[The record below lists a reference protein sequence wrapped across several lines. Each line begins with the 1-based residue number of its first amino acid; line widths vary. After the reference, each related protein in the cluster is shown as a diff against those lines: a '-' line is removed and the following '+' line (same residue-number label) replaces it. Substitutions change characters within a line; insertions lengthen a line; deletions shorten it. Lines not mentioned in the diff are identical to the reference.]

1 MLANPGRLNLVVDVA
16 PPAAAAAAPTT
27 TGALDPRGLAA
38 GVGAYLL
45 WGVLPLYFELLKPS
59 GAVEVVAHRVLWSLV
74 FCAVVLSATRTWRA
88 LGVVLRNRR
97 TMALVA
103 AASVLLAVNWLTFVF
118 AALGGH
124 VVDAALGYFIN
135 PLVTVLLAV
144 VVLRERLRR
153 TQWVALGFGVAA
165 VVVITVGLGRLPWVA
180 LTLAGSFGVYGLLKN
195 RVGRSVAAAP
205 GLAAETLVL
214 APVSAVYLVWLGT
227 TGGSTFTATGTW
239 HALALAGTG
248 IATALPLL
256 LFGESARR
264 LPLSVVGSLQYLAPV
279 LQLVIG
285 VLVLHETMPPARWWG
300 FGLVWVALVLLT
312 VDGVR
317 TQRAQRL
324 RAAAAA
330 PAVAG

>member
-1 MLANPGRLNLVVDVA
+1 MT
-16 PPAAAAAAPTT
+16 PPRPTATGTPARPVPTTAAPGT

-88 LGVVLRNRR
+88 FGAVLRSGR
-97 TMALVA
+97 TMALVS

-214 APVSAVYLVWLGT
+214 APASAVYLVWLQGT
-227 TGGSTFTATGTW
+227 GDGTFSGEGGW

-256 LFGESARR
+256 LFGEAARR

-285 VLVLHETMPPARWWG
+285 VVMLHETMPPARWWG
-300 FGLVWVALVLLT
+300 FALVWVALVLLT

-324 RAAAAA
+324 RATTAAQ
-330 PAVAG
+330 

>member
-1 MLANPGRLNLVVDVA
+1 
-16 PPAAAAAAPTT
+16 
-27 TGALDPRGLAA
+27 
-38 GVGAYLL
+38 
-45 WGVLPLYFELLKPS
+45 
-59 GAVEVVAHRVLWSLV
+59 
-74 FCAVVLSATRTWRA
+74 
-88 LGVVLRNRR
+88 
-97 TMALVA
+97 MALVA

-153 TQWVALGFGVAA
+153 MQWVALGFGVAA

-214 APVSAVYLVWLGT
+214 APASAVYLIWLGS
-227 TGGSTFTATGTW
+227 TGGSTFTATGVW

-256 LFGESARR
+256 LFGEAARR

-279 LQLVIG
+279 LQLIIG

-317 TQRAQRL
+317 NQRAQRL

-330 PAVAG
+330 PAPVVAS

>member
-1 MLANPGRLNLVVDVA
+1 VTTPSPAVATTPTA
-16 PPAAAAAAPTT
+16 PPVAS
-27 TGALDPRGLAA
+27 ALDPRGLAT
-38 GVGAYLL
+38 GLGAYLL

-59 GAVEVVAHRVLWSLV
+59 GAVEVVAHRVLWSLI
-74 FCAVVLSATRTWRA
+74 FCAAVLSATRTWRA

-103 AASVLLAVNWLTFVF
+103 TAAVLLAVNWLTFVF
-118 AALGGH
+118 AALSGH
-124 VVDAALGYFIN
+124 VVDASLGYFIN

-153 TQWVALGFGVAA
+153 LQWVALGFGVAA
-165 VVVITVGLGRLPWVA
+165 VVVITVGYGRLPWVA
-180 LTLAGSFGVYGLLKN
+180 LTLAVSFGVYGLIKN

-214 APVSAVYLVWLGT
+214 APVSAGYLIWLQT
-227 TGGSTFTATGTW
+227 TGDATFGVSGGW

-264 LPLSVVGSLQYLAPV
+264 LPLSVVGMLQYLAPV

-312 VDGVR
+312 ADGVR
-317 TQRAQRL
+317 SQRARRL
-324 RAAAAA
+324 RPAGTAA
-330 PAVAG
+330 

>member
-1 MLANPGRLNLVVDVA
+1 MSTPSATPSPATATDTRA
-16 PPAAAAAAPTT
+16 PAA

-38 GVGAYLL
+38 GTGAYLL

-59 GAVEVVAHRVLWSLV
+59 GAVEVVAHRVLWSLI
-74 FCAVVLSATRTWRA
+74 FCAAVLSATRTWRA
-88 LGVVLRNRR
+88 FRGVLRSRR

-144 VVLRERLRR
+144 LVLRERLRR

-214 APVSAVYLVWLGT
+214 APMSAGYLIWLGV

-256 LFGESARR
+256 LFGEAARR

-279 LQLVIG
+279 LQLLIG
-285 VLVLHETMPPARWWG
+285 VAVLGETMPPARWWG

-312 VDGVR
+312 IDGVR
-317 TQRAQRL
+317 AQRAQRL
-324 RAAAAA
+324 R
-330 PAVAG
+330 PAVADRT

>member
-1 MLANPGRLNLVVDVA
+1 MVTTPPDASPAPGT
-16 PPAAAAAAPTT
+16 PASP
-27 TGALDPRGLAA
+27 GALDPRGLVA
-38 GVGAYLL
+38 GLSAYLL
-45 WGVLPLYFELLKPS
+45 WGVLPLYFELLKPT
-59 GAVEVVAHRVLWSLV
+59 GAVEVVAHRVLWSLI

-88 LGVVLRNRR
+88 LGVVLRSGR
-97 TMALVA
+97 TMLLVA
-103 AASVLLAVNWLTFVF
+103 AAAVLLAVNWLTFVF
-118 AALGGH
+118 AALSGH

-144 VVLRERLRR
+144 LVLRERLRR

-165 VVVITVGLGRLPWVA
+165 VVVITLGLGRLPWVA
-180 LTLAGSFGVYGLLKN
+180 LTLAGSFGLYGLLKN

-214 APVSAVYLVWLGT
+214 APASAVYLVWLQGT
-227 TGGSTFTATGTW
+227 GDATFGVSGTW

-248 IATALPLL
+248 VATALPLL
-256 LFGESARR
+256 LFGEAARR

-279 LQLVIG
+279 LQLLIG
-285 VLVLHETMPPARWWG
+285 VLLLGETMPPARWWG

-317 TQRAQRL
+317 AQRAQRL
-324 RAAAAA
+324 RATADATTAA
-330 PAVAG
+330 V

>member
-1 MLANPGRLNLVVDVA
+1 MTTPSPAVA
-16 PPAAAAAAPTT
+16 TAPTPPAVP
-27 TGALDPRGLAA
+27 ALDPRGLAT
-38 GVGAYLL
+38 GLGAYLL

-59 GAVEVVAHRVLWSLV
+59 GAVEVVAHRVLWSLI
-74 FCAVVLSATRTWRA
+74 FCAAVLSVTRTWRA
-88 LGVVLRNRR
+88 FGVVLRNRR

-103 AASVLLAVNWLTFVF
+103 TAAVLLAVNWLTFVF
-118 AALGGH
+118 AALSGH
-124 VVDAALGYFIN
+124 VVDASLGYFIN

-153 TQWVALGFGVAA
+153 LQWVSLGFGALA
-165 VVVITVGLGRLPWVA
+165 VVVITVGYGRLPWVA
-180 LTLAGSFGVYGLLKN
+180 LTLAVSFGVYGLIKN

-214 APVSAVYLVWLGT
+214 APVSAGYLVWLQT
-227 TGGSTFTATGTW
+227 TGDATFGVSGGW

-256 LFGESARR
+256 LFGEAARR
-264 LPLSVVGSLQYLAPV
+264 LPLSVVGMLQYLAPV
-279 LQLVIG
+279 LQFLIG

-300 FGLVWVALVLLT
+300 FALVWVALVLLT

-317 TQRAQRL
+317 NQRSRRPRPLDAT
-324 RAAAAA
+324 A
-330 PAVAG
+330 

>member
-1 MLANPGRLNLVVDVA
+1 VTTPSPAVA
-16 PPAAAAAAPTT
+16 RASTPPAAP
-27 TGALDPRGLAA
+27 ALDPRGLAT
-38 GVGAYLL
+38 GLGAYLL

-59 GAVEVVAHRVLWSLV
+59 GAVEVVAHRVLWSLI
-74 FCAVVLSATRTWRA
+74 FCAAVLSATRTWRA
-88 LGVVLRNRR
+88 FGVVLRNRR

-103 AASVLLAVNWLTFVF
+103 TAAVLLAVNWLTFVF
-118 AALGGH
+118 AALSGH
-124 VVDAALGYFIN
+124 VVDASLGYFIN

-153 TQWVALGFGVAA
+153 LQWVSLGFGALA
-165 VVVITVGLGRLPWVA
+165 VVVITVGYGRLPWVA
-180 LTLAGSFGVYGLLKN
+180 LTLAASFGVYGLIKN

-214 APVSAVYLVWLGT
+214 APVSAGYLVWLQT
-227 TGGSTFTATGTW
+227 TGDATFGVSGGW

-256 LFGESARR
+256 LFGEAARR
-264 LPLSVVGSLQYLAPV
+264 LPLSVVGMLQYLAPV
-279 LQLVIG
+279 LQFLIG

-300 FGLVWVALVLLT
+300 FALVWVALVLLT

-317 TQRAQRL
+317 NQRSR
-324 RAAAAA
+324 RPRPVGA
-330 PAVAG
+330 PA

>member
-1 MLANPGRLNLVVDVA
+1 MSTPSPAAGSPAVTA
-16 PPAAAAAAPTT
+16 PPAVP
-27 TGALDPRGLAA
+27 ALDPRGLLA
-38 GVGAYLL
+38 GLGAYLL

-59 GAVEVVAHRVLWSLV
+59 GAVEVVAHRVLWSLI

-88 LGVVLRNRR
+88 FATVLRARR
-97 TMALVA
+97 TMTLIAVA
-103 AASVLLAVNWLTFVF
+103 AVLLAVNWLTFVF

-124 VVDAALGYFIN
+124 VVDASLGYFIN

-144 VVLRERLRR
+144 LVLRERLRPL
-153 TQWVALGFGVAA
+153 QWVALGSGVAA
-165 VVVITVGLGRLPWVA
+165 VAVITVGYGRLPWVA

-195 RVGRSVAAAP
+195 RVGRTVAAAP

-214 APVSAVYLVWLGT
+214 APASAAYLLWLQT
-227 TGGSTFTATGTW
+227 TGDATFGVNGGW

-248 IATALPLL
+248 VATALPLL
-256 LFGESARR
+256 LFGEAARR
-264 LPLSVVGSLQYLAPV
+264 LPLSVVGMLQYLAPV

-285 VLVLHETMPPARWWG
+285 VLVLGETMPPARWWG

-317 TQRAQRL
+317 SQRAQRL
-324 RAAAAA
+324 QAAAHR
-330 PAVAG
+330 V

>member
-1 MLANPGRLNLVVDVA
+1 MSTPS
-16 PPAAAAAAPTT
+16 PPVPASPTAAAAAPTT

>member
-1 MLANPGRLNLVVDVA
+1 MTTPSPAVSTTSA
-16 PPAAAAAAPTT
+16 PPAPAT
-27 TGALDPRGLAA
+27 LDPRGLVT
-38 GVGAYLL
+38 GLGAYLL

-59 GAVEVVAHRVLWSLV
+59 GAVEVVAHRVLWSLI
-74 FCAVVLSATRTWRA
+74 FCAAVLSATRTWRA
-88 LGVVLRNRR
+88 FGAVLRNRR

-103 AASVLLAVNWLTFVF
+103 TAAVLLAVNWLTFVF
-118 AALGGH
+118 AALSGH
-124 VVDAALGYFIN
+124 VVDASLGYFIN

-153 TQWVALGFGVAA
+153 LQWVALGFGVLA
-165 VVVITVGLGRLPWVA
+165 VVVITVGYGRLPWVA
-180 LTLAGSFGVYGLLKN
+180 LTLAVSFGVYGLIKN

-214 APVSAVYLVWLGT
+214 APVSAGYLIWLQT
-227 TGGSTFTATGTW
+227 TGDATFGTSGGW

-256 LFGESARR
+256 LFGEAARR
-264 LPLSVVGSLQYLAPV
+264 LPLSVVGMLQYLAPV

-285 VLVLHETMPPARWWG
+285 VVLLHETMPPARWWG

-317 TQRAQRL
+317 AQRGRRL
-324 RAAAAA
+324 RAAA
-330 PAVAG
+330 